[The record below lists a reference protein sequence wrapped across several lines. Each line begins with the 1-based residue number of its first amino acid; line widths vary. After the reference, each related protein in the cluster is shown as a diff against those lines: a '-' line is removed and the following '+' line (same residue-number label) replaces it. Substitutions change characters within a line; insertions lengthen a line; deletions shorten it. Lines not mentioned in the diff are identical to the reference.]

1 MLMEFFD
8 NLTPYQSYINDHPIH
23 HLLGIK
29 LEEYGDLEKNER
41 EPFSSAD
48 PDLQEPHTTELDD
61 LIRLHYLVKSKKVT
75 TILEFGVGKSSIIFG
90 HALKQN
96 KKNFMNFVQKI

>member
-48 PDLQEPHTTELDD
+48 PD
-61 LIRLHYLVKSKKVT
+61 
-75 TILEFGVGKSSIIFG
+75 
-90 HALKQN
+90 
-96 KKNFMNFVQKI
+96 